1 MNDIY
6 AAPEAELSVEQQGSR
21 TGGSV
26 EDAIAGNIE
35 ISMLGT
41 LGEAWRGMKGFKL
54 KCHLA
59 LTVYLIVYLLALALS
74 FPVGFGLGAIG
85 ADTQSA
91 GIIGGLVQFIAVVVT
106 MPLMLGVIIMGLRH
120 AAGESVTV
128 GSIFSH
134 FGSIPT
140 LTLAYI
146 LQTILIMIGLLL
158 LVLPGIY
165 LMFAYMYAIPLVI
178 EKKMPAWQALETS
191 RKALTRVWFRFAG
204 FILLITLIIGLG
216 VLTLGIAWIWTIPWS
231 VLAFA
236 MVYLKLF
243 GAEAETLADQG

>member
-1 MNDIY
+1 MSDIY
-6 AAPEAELSVEQQGSR
+6 AAPEAELSVQQQGSR
-21 TGGSV
+21 AGGSV

-41 LGEAWRGMKGFKL
+41 LGEAWRGLKGFKL

-59 LTVYLIVYLLALALS
+59 LTVYLIVYVLALLVS
-74 FPVGFGLGAIG
+74 FPIGFGLTAIG
-85 ADTQSA
+85 ADAQTS
-91 GIIGGLVQFIAVVVT
+91 GIIAGLFQLIAVVVT
-106 MPLMLGVIIMGLRH
+106 LPVMLAVIIMGMRH
-120 AAGESVTV
+120 AAGQAVTV

-140 LTLAYI
+140 LMLVYI
-146 LQTILIMIGLLL
+146 LQTILIMIGFLL

-165 LMFAYMYAIPLVI
+165 LMFAYMYSMPLVL
-178 EKKMPAWQALETS
+178 EKKMSAWQALETS

-204 FILLITLIIGLG
+204 FIWLISLINGLG

-243 GAEAETLADQG
+243 GAEAETLADQ